1 MDPQYGWRREM
12 RPLSPELTLLCG
24 WLAQVAGLP
33 GRTRPIPSSS
43 DAVDETRFRQLMEE
57 NQLVPLWMSAGG
69 ISDESLPSGLQT
81 PPLEWR
87 QAYYQSGRQAALRL
101 TVLRQVGLALQGT
114 VEGVVLKGMA
124 LTPTLYREAAAR
136 PMRDIDLLFASTA
149 DKERARDQLIDA
161 GFSMGA
167 SDVIHHHLPPVF
179 DPAGRVSIELHDNLL
194 TPSLPTAC
202 MEALWSSRQSIAEFP
217 GLSLLSPAAA
227 WFHHALH
234 AVSDPVD
241 SPLLRDLFE
250 VAWLA
255 SRLTETER
263 KQVLELASL
272 SGRQSTVLGSG
283 NLAADLFGGLRWS
296 DAVSGS
302 YETWCR
308 RRLEW
313 TRPVTLVQ
321 RFVQH
326 AGRERFNRLC
336 EAPDERNPLPW
347 LMLVAK
353 GIAQRLFRGIGGRCR
368 RWPSRYVR
376 PAYPFLMVDGN
387 ALIRNTDTR
396 AVHMLN
402 QQAAAV
408 WNAAEVPLSQSEFVR
423 QVDAGF
429 TDRECR
435 QVIRTLVQ
443 SGLLESV
450 SFKRSRKSAPAS

>member
-1 MDPQYGWRREM
+1 MKR
-12 RPLSPELTLLCG
+12 LSPELAVLCN
-24 WLAQVAGLP
+24 WLSQVAGLP
-33 GRTRPIPSSS
+33 NGKRAIADPSE
-43 DAVDETRFRQLMEE
+43 ALDECRFRQLLEE
-57 NQLVPLWMSAGG
+57 NQLVPLWMSEGGPTVDKLPAGLR
-69 ISDESLPSGLQT
+69 S

-101 TVLRQVGLALQGT
+101 AVLRQIRLALQDE

-136 PMRDIDLLFASTA
+136 PMRDIDLLFASSA
-149 DKERARDQLIDA
+149 DKERARDRLIEA

-194 TPSLPTAC
+194 TPSLPATC
-202 MEALWSSRQSIAEFP
+202 LDALWATRQPLGKFS
-217 GLSLLSPAAA
+217 GLATLGPAAA

-234 AVSDPVD
+234 AFSDPVD

-255 SRLTETER
+255 SRLTPAER
-263 KQVLELASL
+263 EQVMELASL
-272 SGRQSTVLGSG
+272 SGRSQTVLRCG
-283 NLAADLFGGLRWS
+283 NFAADLFGGLKWES
-296 DAVSGS
+296 VSAGPH
-302 YETWCR
+302 ETWCW

-313 TRPVTLVQ
+313 TRPVSLLQ

-326 AGRERFNRLC
+326 TGRERFNRLC

-347 LMLVAK
+347 LILVVR
-353 GIAQRLFRGIGGRCR
+353 GITQRLFRGVRGRCR
-368 RWPSRYVR
+368 LWPTRYVR
-376 PAYPFLMVDGN
+376 PSYPFVRIDGN
-387 ALIRNTDTR
+387 ALIRNSDTR

-408 WNAAEVPLSQSEFVR
+408 WKAAEAPITCTELMQ
-423 QVDAGF
+423 QVDAGM
-429 TDRECR
+429 TNRECR
-435 QVIRTLVQ
+435 HVVRTLVQ
-443 SGLLESV
+443 SGLLEPGAFRPSKKPAPV
-450 SFKRSRKSAPAS
+450 S